1 MKTECV
7 YGIQTVLKF
16 PLSAILFPFLITH
29 RNIRMHLW
37 NSSHKFTSILLGVAI
52 KGTNLIILE
61 YRNGTDTAA
70 RLLQS
75 TRSVSGAI
83 LHNFENLNSLIQAVL
98 VASVV

>member
-1 MKTECV
+1 VKTECV

-52 KGTNLIILE
+52 KGTNLIIPE
-61 YRNGTDTAA
+61 YRNGTGTVGM
-70 RLLQS
+70 S
-75 TRSVSGAI
+75 TSEHKECFRS
-83 LHNFENLNSLIQAVL
+83 NFE
-98 VASVV
+98 